1 MFEVF
6 GVLLIV
12 VLYLL
17 YRFWPNQLAEE
28 MKRDVFENVD
38 DSVLEKYARIN
49 LLRKKLSGRSDR
61 SGLDFVWEGWINYD
75 DGCLDIVMRVL
86 GGYGGIFMRAVEMRR
101 FYFREILRE
110 FDNVDLVRRWLRDA
124 MTIGIIRM
132 GEDRH
137 GVTYYFFDKEKFG
150 EMIKYIDDAIGELL

>member
-28 MKRDVFENVD
+28 MKKEVFENVD
-38 DSVLEKYARIN
+38 DSILEKYARVD
-49 LLRKKLSGRSDR
+49 LLRKRIASD
-61 SGLDFVWEGWINYD
+61 LDSAEVELVWEGWINYD

-110 FDNVDLVRRWLRDA
+110 FGNVDLVRRWLRDA
-124 MTIGIIRM
+124 MKIGIIRM

-137 GVTYYFFDKEKFG
+137 GVTYYYFDKEKFG
-150 EMIKYIDDAIGELL
+150 KMIKYIDDAIGEL